1 MKHKYIVAGGVVLLT
16 LILIVLCVAAATPAA
31 AYEGERITTARQDA
45 LHNAAELLRA
55 AGLPDDDPA
64 IMALSAEWWEE
75 QEALDI
81 LAKVVAHEADP
92 AYCQP
97 EHSLAVAVVVL
108 NREASPY
115 FPNSVKEVVAAPG
128 QYLESY
134 TYGFEN
140 TPRRCYEIAKAALD
154 GDHDIPD
161 DCYWQAEF
169 QQGCRTWKIFRVN
182 TGYYSSVTYI
192 CRGIPGVDG

>member
-1 MKHKYIVAGGVVLLT
+1 MKHNNIIAGIVICMVVFM
-16 LILIVLCVAAATPAA
+16 IVICVMLATPAH
-31 AYEGERITTARQDA
+31 AYEGDRITTARQDA
-45 LHNAAELLRA
+45 LHQAAEILRN
-55 AGLPDDDPA
+55 AGFKDDDPV
-64 IMALSAEWWEE
+64 IKSLSDAWWAE
-75 QEALDI
+75 QEKMDI

-154 GDHDIPD
+154 GDHDVPA
-161 DCYWQAEF
+161 DCYWQDNKV
-169 QQGCRTWKIFRVN
+169 QGVSIWKSFVCD
-182 TGYYSSVTYI
+182 TGWFKSTTYI
-192 CRGIPGVDG
+192 CRGVVGVN

>member
-1 MKHKYIVAGGVVLLT
+1 M
-16 LILIVLCVAAATPAA
+16 
-31 AYEGERITTARQDA
+31 
-45 LHNAAELLRA
+45 
-55 AGLPDDDPA
+55 
-64 IMALSAEWWEE
+64 
-75 QEALDI
+75 DI

-169 QQGCRTWKIFRVN
+169 PQGREVWKIYRVD
-182 TGYYSSVTYI
+182 TGWYASTTFI
-192 CRGIPGVDG
+192 CRGVT

>member
-1 MKHKYIVAGGVVLLT
+1 MKHNNIIAGIVICMVVFM
-16 LILIVLCVAAATPAA
+16 IVICVMLATPAH
-31 AYEGERITTARQDA
+31 AYEGDRITTARQDA
-45 LHNAAELLRA
+45 LHSAADSLRM
-55 AGLPDDDPA
+55 AGLAEDDPA
-64 IMALSAEWWEE
+64 IMALSAEWWAE
-75 QEALDI
+75 QEKMDI

-128 QYLESY
+128 QYLPAY

-154 GDHDIPD
+154 GEHDIPD

-169 QQGCRTWKIFRVN
+169 PQGVRTWKVFRVN
-182 TGYYSSVTYI
+182 TGYYASVTYI
-192 CRGIPGVDG
+192 CRGIPGVS

>member
-1 MKHKYIVAGGVVLLT
+1 MKHNNIIAGIVICMVVFM
-16 LILIVLCVAAATPAA
+16 IVICVMLATPAH
-31 AYEGERITTARQDA
+31 AYEGDRITTARQDA
-45 LHNAAELLRA
+45 LHHAADSLRL
-55 AGLPDDDPA
+55 AGLAEDDPA
-64 IMALSAEWWEE
+64 IMALSAEWWAE
-75 QEALDI
+75 QEKMDI

-154 GDHDIPD
+154 GDHDVPE
-161 DCYWQAEF
+161 DCYWQDNKV
-169 QQGCRTWKIFRVN
+169 QGVSIWKSFVCD
-182 TGYYSSVTYI
+182 TGWFKSTTYI
-192 CRGIPGVDG
+192 CRGVVGVN